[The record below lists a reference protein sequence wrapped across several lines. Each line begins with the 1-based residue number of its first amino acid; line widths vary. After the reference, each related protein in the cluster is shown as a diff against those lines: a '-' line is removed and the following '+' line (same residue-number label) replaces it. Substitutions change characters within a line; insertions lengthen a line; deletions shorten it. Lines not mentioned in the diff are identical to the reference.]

1 MATRNT
7 RTPDPTDF
15 AERAFAPFASLTR
28 SWAESVERGLRFQQ
42 AVAGDCFEF
51 GVEHLRA
58 AAAARD
64 PGTLLARQAEINTKF
79 GEQAGKRSQ
88 ELLKLATE
96 QQATVAR
103 WVEDS
108 QSGWRAA

>member
-1 MATRNT
+1 MATKNTRNT
-7 RTPDPTDF
+7 DHADQ
-15 AERAFAPFASLTR
+15 AERAFAPFAGVAQG
-28 SWAESVERGLRFQQ
+28 WAESVERGLRFQQ
-42 AVAGDCFEF
+42 TVAGDWFEF

>member
-1 MATRNT
+1 MPTKNT
-7 RTPDPTDF
+7 RSDDSALF
-15 AERAFAPFASLTR
+15 AGRAPAPLTGLAR
-28 SWAESVERGLRFQQ
+28 GWAESVERSLRFQQ
-42 AVAGDCFEF
+42 AVAGDWLEF
-51 GVEHLRA
+51 GIEHLRA

-64 PGTLLARQAEINTKF
+64 PGALLARQAEINTKF

-96 QQATVAR
+96 QQATMAR
-103 WVEDS
+103 CVDEA

>member
-1 MATRNT
+1 MATKNT
-7 RTPDPTDF
+7 RSADPVDF
-15 AERAFAPFASLTR
+15 AERAFAPFAGLAQG
-28 SWAESVERGLRFQQ
+28 WAESVERGLRFQQ
-42 AVAGDCFEF
+42 AVAGDWFEF
-51 GVEHLRA
+51 GIEHLRA
-58 AAAARD
+58 ATTTRE

-103 WVEDS
+103 LIEDS